1 MDDLIFRQLKGTGY
15 HHPEVT
21 EVIFDVNQMFEMS
34 LHSVNI
40 SEKGYDIVW
49 DKVMIDFL
57 RKYFKEGLQLLEDL
71 ADKRGLRRRLIAE
84 TTPDNIEFVNSL
96 SYSEIR
102 HLDSLRGNFGIFD
115 ERAYIV
121 QIFHKDTE
129 KPDQAFWSNSIT
141 LVRKQQA
148 LFNDLWEMA
157 IPLSARNRELTY
169 HVNPEYRKTFTDYH
183 RIHQEVKSILE
194 QCRNEVSIF
203 VSFNILQRVFDD
215 KDWIKSISTLL
226 ARGVNIR
233 ILTDDIDDESASRI
247 IRLQNEN
254 KSKPIQFGFSNKLG
268 NFNELV
274 ILSDD
279 KYALQIKYN
288 EQNKLT
294 ASFTNEESRV
304 MVQEILFEK
313 YWNEIKSLEVIESR

>member
-1 MDDLIFRQLKGTGY
+1 
-15 HHPEVT
+15 
-21 EVIFDVNQMFEMS
+21 MFEMS

-71 ADKRGLRRRLIAE
+71 ANKRGLRRRLIAE
-84 TTPDNIEFVNSL
+84 TTADNIEFVNSL

-148 LFNDLWEMA
+148 LFDDLWKMA
-157 IPLSARNRELTY
+157 IPLSARNKELTY
-169 HVNPEYRKTFTDYH
+169 HVNPEYRKTFTDYDH
-183 RIHQEVKSILE
+183 IYQEVKSILE
-194 QCRNEVSIF
+194 QSRREVSIF
-203 VSFNILQRVFDD
+203 ASFNILQRVFDN
-215 KDWIKSISTLL
+215 KDWIKSISSLL
-226 ARGVNIR
+226 
-233 ILTDDIDDESASRI
+233 
-247 IRLQNEN
+247 
-254 KSKPIQFGFSNKLG
+254 SKRS
-268 NFNELV
+268 
-274 ILSDD
+274 
-279 KYALQIKYN
+279 KY
-288 EQNKLT
+288 
-294 ASFTNEESRV
+294 
-304 MVQEILFEK
+304 
-313 YWNEIKSLEVIESR
+313 